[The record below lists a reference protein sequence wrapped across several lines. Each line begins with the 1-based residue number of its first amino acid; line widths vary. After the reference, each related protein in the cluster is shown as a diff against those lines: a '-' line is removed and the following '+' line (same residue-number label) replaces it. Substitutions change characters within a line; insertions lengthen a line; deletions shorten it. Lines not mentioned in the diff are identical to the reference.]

1 DDDAGYAASPCVR
14 RAEARRRRG
23 GRDLERG
30 RRGYRAAALHL
41 CRPCRPDRRRERVRA
56 LQPQSGRVAAD
67 SPKVDSAAA
76 ANAAICL
83 NFRVY
88 LTPARAVATYGA
100 NEKAYEGLHRNS
112 PGRVSYSPSGAWR
125 AFRASRVALPG
136 PPLHSTVT
144 PHPRGLGGGNNNKDF
159 GP

>member
-1 DDDAGYAASPCVR
+1 RGGGRRGDDAAPLLQC
-14 RAEARRRRG
+14 RRRRPA
-23 GRDLERG
+23 
-30 RRGYRAAALHL
+30 RRG
-41 CRPCRPDRRRERVRA
+41 EGVRA
-56 LQPQSGRVAAD
+56 LQPEGAGVVAD

-76 ANAAICL
+76 MNAAICL

-100 NEKAYEGLHRNS
+100 NEKAYEGSHRNS
-112 PGRVSYSPSGAWR
+112 PGRVLYPPCGARR
-125 AFRASRVALPG
+125 AFRASRVSLPG

-144 PHPRGLGGGNNNKDF
+144 PHPGAMGEGNNNKAF

>member
-1 DDDAGYAASPCVR
+1 S
-14 RAEARRRRG
+14 
-23 GRDLERG
+23 RDLERG
-30 RRGYRAAALHL
+30 CRRYRAAALHL
-41 CRPCRPDRRRERVRA
+41 CRPRRPDRRRERVRA
-56 LQPQSGRVAAD
+56 LQPQGAGVVAD

-100 NEKAYEGLHRNS
+100 NEKVSEGSHRNS
-112 PGRVSYSPSGAWR
+112 RGRVSSPPCAARR
-125 AFRASRVALPG
+125 ASRASRVSLPG

-144 PHPRGLGGGNNNKDF
+144 PRARVLDEGHNNKDF